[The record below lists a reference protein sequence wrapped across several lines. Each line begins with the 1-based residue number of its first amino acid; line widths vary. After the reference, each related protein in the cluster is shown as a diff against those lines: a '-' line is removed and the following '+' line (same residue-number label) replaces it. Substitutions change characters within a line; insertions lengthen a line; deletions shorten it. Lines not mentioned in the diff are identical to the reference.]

1 MAMVNGTIH
10 TFYVG
15 NYYVRLDQPTGS
27 TITKYYYAGSQ
38 RIAMRTNG
46 QLQFII
52 SDHLG
57 SASLV
62 TDANGENGTDMR
74 YCEASPWDKAW
85 GKVRYVNGPTPT
97 DYTYTGQYSCRYIN
111 FA

>member
-15 NYYVRLDQPTGS
+15 NYYERLDQPTGS

-62 TDANGENGTDMR
+62 TDAAGENGTDMR
-74 YCEASPWDKAW
+74 YKAW
-85 GKVRYVNGPTPT
+85 GKVRYVNGPAPT
-97 DYTYTGQYSCRYIN
+97 DYTYTGQYS
-111 FA
+111 